1 MEEKFNIEK
10 ELKKLPQKPGVYI
23 MHDKDDKIIYVG
35 KAISLKRRVTS
46 YFRKTKKTQRI
57 LNMVALI
64 DHFEYIVCD
73 NEAEAL
79 VLECNLIKKNMPKFN
94 VLLKDDKT
102 YPYIKINVKAKFPDV
117 YITRR
122 VLNDGARY
130 FGPYPNSGAA
140 KEMVEFIKTRFKIRQ
155 CKSFKYKDRACLN
168 YYIKKCS
175 GPCMGYISEADYRK
189 RINQIISILDGNV
202 KDVEKELKNE
212 MELASQKME
221 YEKAALLRDELYAV
235 QAISQRQKVAN
246 ISDNDIDVIG
256 FAKNNE
262 KICVEV
268 FYIRN
273 SKMIGRDNFFLN
285 GLNDEANSELTEEF
299 IERFYSDKD
308 ILPNKIMCRNDFED
322 REIFEQYLTKKAGRN
337 VEIKVPKIGEKV
349 RLVEMAENN
358 AKITLENK
366 EKSHKN
372 VIVELKDTLGL
383 SRLPRKIES
392 FDISNISG
400 TYMVAGM
407 CVMIDGQIRKNLSR
421 RFKIK
426 TVIGQDDPKS
436 MEEVVTR
443 RLRHSI
449 NLMGE
454 LEQRDDIESKDN
466 QDANTKESNDNLG
479 TNANES
485 NINSSVINENSYNLS
500 EDNSIDDEGIKD
512 NLLNRIDWDRVR
524 KLPKEILQKYD
535 GSKGFGRLP
544 DLILADG
551 GITQIRATKA
561 AIRNI
566 ENEIGTTLNIAVYGM
581 VKNDKHQTRA
591 LMDENRNE
599 MEISEDLFNLITNF
613 QNEVH
618 NTAIGYHKMLRDKSM
633 VKSELDNIS
642 GIGNV
647 KKIELLKKFGSVE
660 NIAKASVDEIASV
673 KGINKEL
680 AEKISKELTK
690 KF

>member
-285 GLNDEANSELTEEF
+285 GLNDEADSELTEEF

-454 LEQRDDIESKDN
+454 LEQRDDIESKYN
-466 QDANTKESNDNLG
+466 Q
-479 TNANES
+479 NA
-485 NINSSVINENSYNLS
+485 NSSVINENSYNLS
-500 EDNSIDDEGIKD
+500 EDNSMDDEGIKD
-512 NLLNRIDWDRVR
+512 NLLNRIDLDRVK
-524 KLPKEILQKYD
+524 KLPKEILEKYD

-566 ENEIGTTLNIAVYGM
+566 ENEIGTTLNIAIYGM